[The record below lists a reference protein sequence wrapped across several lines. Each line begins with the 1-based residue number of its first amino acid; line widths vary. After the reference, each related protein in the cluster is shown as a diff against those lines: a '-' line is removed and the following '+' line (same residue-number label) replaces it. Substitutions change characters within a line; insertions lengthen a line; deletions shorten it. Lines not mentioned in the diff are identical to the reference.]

1 MRTAFLAVIL
11 VACGHPSA
19 ETKHPVTAGTGSN
32 APAPKVTPPPPVNP
46 GAGGAIAAVVIK
58 DLGCPAPTCVYHA
71 GGAAYFNCLAGG
83 AGMCFHFGAPC
94 APADSCM
101 YDPADRAYK
110 QCAKPVEGTCAQFGA
125 GCAPA
130 SKCMFDPA
138 DGLHH
143 HCDAAPG
150 GKCTAYGALCAP

>member
-32 APAPKVTPPPPVNP
+32 APALKVTPPPPMNP

-83 AGMCFHFGAPC
+83 AGMCFHFGPTVGPDSQLRALSTPC
-94 APADSCM
+94 PLKVCVVRRRGVSL
-101 YDPADRAYK
+101 P
-110 QCAKPVEGTCAQFGA
+110 
-125 GCAPA
+125 
-130 SKCMFDPA
+130 
-138 DGLHH
+138 
-143 HCDAAPG
+143 
-150 GKCTAYGALCAP
+150 